1 MEIPERL
8 ELGVSTGSRIR
19 LESTPMTA
27 SPPSPPTFDR
37 WAFVLTIPLLGLGVF
52 ALGLVLR
59 AWISDWGFRSFAL
72 GLFCLGVVAALGLA
86 LLSRDRWW
94 PAIEAMLER
103 HAAHLDTLST
113 KHLGGWIA
121 LAAGVGLFAELTVI
135 RIHAS
140 FFQFFAYYKNV
151 TLLACFLGLGLG
163 YALGTRR
170 GVGTPLFL
178 PLLAIQI
185 TFLYLLRSFTLAP
198 ILQNPV
204 MEQLTMGYAQLG
216 EWVDVVVV
224 YGFLLFIFPATALTF
239 VPLGQLA
246 SRLMA
251 RKEKLPAYG
260 ANLLGSLAGILAFHA
275 LSALWTPPA
284 VWLSMVA
291 LGVLPFL
298 RQRRALLSNG
308 LVTVGLVAVLS
319 WSPNPHHID
328 VYSPYQILTLSEESD
343 GPPIVRVNNV
353 FFQSMLDLREDDGA
367 GRGLHYGLPYRFK
380 ATPGRVLIVG
390 AGTGNDVAAAL
401 RHGAAR
407 VDAVE
412 IDPAILDFGR
422 ALHPEKPYSDP
433 RVRAVVDDARSFI
446 RYSKDQYDL
455 IVYGLLDSHTLLAG
469 LSGVRLDSYVYTV
482 EAFRE
487 AREHLS
493 PGGVLSVSFLVLRPE
508 LARKIYLMME
518 EAFDG
523 EPPLVLAGRDTQMTF
538 LSGEG
543 IDWEAASVPLR
554 FKRLI
559 ADDWHNVVADPSTD
573 DWPFLYMPVRRYPQT
588 YLALVLL
595 LLAISGLL
603 VRALIGTEG
612 IDLATGRG
620 FSLPCF
626 FLGAGFMLVEA
637 KAITELALAFGS
649 TWQVVG
655 FTIAA
660 ILVLAFLANVLVM
673 RVGAPPAGFTYMALG
688 GAVLLGLVLS
698 PRILGAVSPQVD
710 GLLMT
715 GLLTLPLF
723 FSGLAFSSELER
735 TPSVGVAMASN
746 LLGAMLGG
754 FLEYNSMYFGFRSL
768 YVLALG
774 LYALAFLTTRR
785 NRARRLG
792 SR

>member
-1 MEIPERL
+1 M
-8 ELGVSTGSRIR
+8 
-19 LESTPMTA
+19 
-27 SPPSPPTFDR
+27 
-37 WAFVLTIPLLGLGVF
+37 LTIPLFGLSVF
-52 ALGLVLR
+52 AVGLVLR
-59 AWISDWGFRSFAL
+59 AWLSDGGVRSSAL
-72 GLFCLGVVAALGLA
+72 GLFCLGVVAASGLA
-86 LLSRDRWW
+86 LLTRDRWW
-94 PAIEAMLER
+94 PGIETILER
-103 HAAHLDTLST
+103 HAAHLDALPT
-113 KHLGGWIA
+113 KHLGLWIA
-121 LAAGVGLFAELTVI
+121 LAAGVGLFAELAVI

-178 PLLAIQI
+178 PLLVIQVS
-185 TFLYLLRSFTLAP
+185 FLYLLRSFTLAP

-204 MEQLTMGYAQLG
+204 MEQLTMGYAQFG
-216 EWVDVVVV
+216 EWMDVIVV
-224 YGFLLFIFPATALTF
+224 YGFLVFIFPATALTF

-246 SRLMA
+246 SRLME

-260 ANLLGSLAGILAFHA
+260 SNLLGSLTGIVAFHTLA
-275 LSALWTPPA
+275 ALWTPPI
-284 VWLSMVA
+284 VWLGVA
-291 LGVLPFL
+291 AVGVLPFL
-298 RQRRALLSNG
+298 RQRLALVASG
-308 LVTVGLVAVLS
+308 VAIVGMLAVLS
-319 WSPNPHHID
+319 WTPNPLEVD
-328 VYSPYQILTLSEESD
+328 VYSPYQILTISEDPE
-343 GPPIVRVNNV
+343 GVPVVQVNNV
-353 FFQSMLDLREDDGA
+353 FFQSMLDLRDDDGE

-380 ATPGRVLIVG
+380 RTPGRVLVVG

-422 ALHPEKPYSDP
+422 ALHPEAPYSDP
-433 RVRAVVDDARSFI
+433 RVQAVVEDARSFI
-446 RYSKDQYDL
+446 RNSKDRYDL

-487 AREHLS
+487 AREHLA
-493 PGGVLSVSFLVLRPE
+493 PNGVLSVSFLVLRPE

-523 EPPLVLAGRDTQMTF
+523 RPPLVLAGRDTQMTF
-538 LSGEG
+538 LSGGGVE
-543 IDWEAASVPLR
+543 EMEPSVPPQFRVLG
-554 FKRLI
+554 
-559 ADDWHNVVADPSTD
+559 DDVWHGLAADPSTD

-588 YLALVLL
+588 YLAMILL

-603 VRALIGTEG
+603 VRSLLGAESVN
-612 IDLATGRG
+612 LASGRG
-620 FSLPCF
+620 LSLPCF
-626 FLGAGFMLVEA
+626 FLGAGFMLVET

-660 ILVLAFLANVLVM
+660 ILVLAFLANLLVM
-673 RVGAPPAGFTYMALG
+673 RIGAPPAVLTYTTLG
-688 GAVLLGLVLS
+688 GTVVLGLLLS

-723 FSGLAFSSELER
+723 FSGLAFSSELKKAR
-735 TPSVGVAMASN
+735 SVGVAMASN

-768 YVLALG
+768 YLLALV
-774 LYALAFLTTRR
+774 LYALAFLTT
-785 NRARRLG
+785 NRTREDRPSGGRVIAGL
-792 SR
+792 

>member
-1 MEIPERL
+1 
-8 ELGVSTGSRIR
+8 
-19 LESTPMTA
+19 MTE
-27 SPPSPPTFDR
+27 SPPSRSASDR
-37 WAFVLTIPLLGLGVF
+37 WAFVLTIPLVGLGLF
-52 ALGLVLR
+52 ALGLLVR
-59 AWISDWGFRSFAL
+59 AWLSDGGVRSSAL
-72 GLFCLGVVAALGLA
+72 GLFCLGVVAASGLA
-86 LLSRDRWW
+86 LLTRDRWW
-94 PAIEAMLER
+94 PGIETILER
-103 HAAHLDTLST
+103 HAAHLDALPT
-113 KHLGGWIA
+113 KHLELWIA
-121 LAAGVGLFAELTVI
+121 LAAGVGLFAELAVI

-178 PLLAIQI
+178 PLLVIQI
-185 TFLYLLRSFTLAP
+185 AFLYLLRSFTLAP

-204 MEQLTMGYAQLG
+204 MEQLTMGYAQFG
-216 EWVDVVVV
+216 EWMDVIVV
-224 YGFLLFIFPATALTF
+224 YGFLVFIFPATALTF

-246 SRLMA
+246 SRLME

-260 ANLLGSLAGILAFHA
+260 SNLLGSLTGIVAFHTLA
-275 LSALWTPPA
+275 ALWTPPI
-284 VWLSMVA
+284 VWLGVA
-291 LGVLPFL
+291 AVGVLPFL
-298 RQRRALLSNG
+298 RQRLALVASG
-308 LVTVGLVAVLS
+308 VAIVGMLAVLS
-319 WSPNPHHID
+319 WTPNPLEVD
-328 VYSPYQILTLSEESD
+328 VYSPYQILTISEDPE
-343 GPPIVRVNNV
+343 GVPVVQVNNV
-353 FFQSMLDLREDDGA
+353 FFQSMLDLRDDDGE

-380 ATPGRVLIVG
+380 RTPGRVLVVG

-422 ALHPEKPYSDP
+422 ALHPEAPYSDP
-433 RVRAVVDDARSFI
+433 RVQAVVDDARSFI
-446 RYSKDQYDL
+446 RNSKDRYDL

-487 AREHLS
+487 AREHLA
-493 PGGVLSVSFLVLRPE
+493 PNGVLSVSFLVLRPE

-523 EPPLVLAGRDTQMTF
+523 RPPLVLAGRDTQMTF
-538 LSGEG
+538 LSGGGVE
-543 IDWEAASVPLR
+543 EMEPSVPPQFRVLG
-554 FKRLI
+554 
-559 ADDWHNVVADPSTD
+559 DDVWHGLAADPSTD

-588 YLALVLL
+588 YLAMILL

-603 VRALIGTEG
+603 VHSLLGAESVN
-612 IDLATGRG
+612 LASGRG
-620 FSLPCF
+620 LSLPCF
-626 FLGAGFMLVEA
+626 FLGAGFMLVET

-660 ILVLAFLANVLVM
+660 ILVLAFLANLLVM
-673 RVGAPPAGFTYMALG
+673 RIGAPPAVLTYTALG
-688 GAVLLGLVLS
+688 GTVVLGLLLS

-723 FSGLAFSSELER
+723 FSGLAFSSELDKAR
-735 TPSVGVAMASN
+735 SVGVAMASN

-768 YVLALG
+768 YLLALV
-774 LYALAFLTTRR
+774 LYALAFLTT
-785 NRARRLG
+785 NRTREERPSGGRVVSGL
-792 SR
+792 